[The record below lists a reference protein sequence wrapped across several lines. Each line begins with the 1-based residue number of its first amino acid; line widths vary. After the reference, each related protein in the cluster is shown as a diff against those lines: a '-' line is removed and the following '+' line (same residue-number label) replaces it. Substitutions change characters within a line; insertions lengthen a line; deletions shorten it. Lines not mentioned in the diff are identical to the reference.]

1 MYRKE
6 LEAALN
12 AAKFPNHFLLYGAD
26 EYQIELFAKEILAKF
41 KDFEILSF
49 YYDEYDFDAA
59 RAHLCEPSLFGGSP
73 LLHVKSD
80 KKIPAKELK
89 ILIEGCKNGGAFV
102 FELFESDAKAV
113 FDTQKAFEVNFARF
127 FKPGSPEEAVNLLG
141 RQAAKMSLNITRN
154 ALFELYRIHNENLYL
169 AASELNKLASLNEP
183 INENIVRSL
192 VFSLSSV
199 SFDDFF
205 DKFIALKDI
214 RADFFSCADDGNF
227 NEILFINSLYRA
239 FFRLFKLHAG
249 IKITGKFDIKET
261 LGYTPPP
268 NVANELKRQCLT
280 VNLKAYKEIFTALNL
295 AEFELKTNSALD
307 KKTFLLSC
315 VLGLQNLIGKNSKY

>member
-12 AAKFPNHFLLYGAD
+12 SAKFPNHFLLYGAD

-89 ILIEGCKNGGAFV
+89 ILIDGCKNGGAFV
-102 FELFESDAKAV
+102 FELFEPDAKAV
-113 FDTQKAFEVNFARF
+113 FDTQKAFGVNFARF

-169 AASELNKLASLNEP
+169 AASELNKLASLN
-183 INENIVRSL
+183 
-192 VFSLSSV
+192 
-199 SFDDFF
+199 
-205 DKFIALKDI
+205 
-214 RADFFSCADDGNF
+214 
-227 NEILFINSLYRA
+227 
-239 FFRLFKLHAG
+239 
-249 IKITGKFDIKET
+249 
-261 LGYTPPP
+261 
-268 NVANELKRQCLT
+268 
-280 VNLKAYKEIFTALNL
+280 
-295 AEFELKTNSALD
+295 
-307 KKTFLLSC
+307 
-315 VLGLQNLIGKNSKY
+315 